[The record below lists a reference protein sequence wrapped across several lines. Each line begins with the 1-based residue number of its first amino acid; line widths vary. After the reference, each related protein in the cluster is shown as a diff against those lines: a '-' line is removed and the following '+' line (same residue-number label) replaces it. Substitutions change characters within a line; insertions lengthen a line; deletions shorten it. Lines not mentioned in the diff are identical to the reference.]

1 MINILFFLVVIYASL
16 KMLLSLNFIT
26 ELVEIFEDFGV
37 LSYRYSS
44 IYYYFNSLR
53 TILVFPDFGNATIF
67 EAMNENM
74 ADSLK
79 KMNTILD
86 FKLDKYPS
94 VRDFY
99 WIMGANIEKPRPSS
113 SYINITCFDDQICRK
128 IINHKKY
135 AVLSEGIKM
144 AVAFIYQHI
153 INIYEDYKKEK
164 EIIKEIKLSS
174 YIKEKFINI
183 QYEQIDINL
192 NYVFIV
198 IENRIYEAFISD
210 LTSLIN
216 KNNTI
221 IEILNICAIIY
232 IFIVE
237 FIVMVF
243 IVFNLKGRTKIIE
256 EVTIKLNN
264 SFNFMLKR
272 NANN

>member
-1 MINILFFLVVIYASL
+1 
-16 KMLLSLNFIT
+16 
-26 ELVEIFEDFGV
+26 
-37 LSYRYSS
+37 
-44 IYYYFNSLR
+44 
-53 TILVFPDFGNATIF
+53 
-67 EAMNENM
+67 
-74 ADSLK
+74 
-79 KMNTILD
+79 
-86 FKLDKYPS
+86 
-94 VRDFY
+94 
-99 WIMGANIEKPRPSS
+99 
-113 SYINITCFDDQICRK
+113 
-128 IINHKKY
+128 
-135 AVLSEGIKM
+135 M